1 MLKLVGVAVVLD
13 VPVPDPEGVA
23 EADPVDVLEVVGPV
37 AVPVPVE
44 LGAVEVGELVAVVCA
59 PILNVALV
67 EYTSLT
73 LLGLIASSW

>member
-1 MLKLVGVAVVLD
+1 MLD
-13 VPVPDPEGVA
+13 VPVPDPEDVP
-23 EADPVDVLEVVGPV
+23 EAVPVDAWEVVGEV

-59 PILNVALV
+59 PMLNIALV
-67 EYTSLT
+67 EYMSLT

>member
-1 MLKLVGVAVVLD
+1 MVSICHATSLGK
-13 VPVPDPEGVA
+13 PY
-23 EADPVDVLEVVGPV
+23 VVGPV

-73 LLGLIASSW
+73 LLYARVARVRWTRE

>member
-1 MLKLVGVAVVLD
+1 M
-13 VPVPDPEGVA
+13 
-23 EADPVDVLEVVGPV
+23 
-37 AVPVPVE
+37 PVPVE

-73 LLGLIASSW
+73 LLYARVARDRWTRE